1 MRHQYDQGHRIA
13 YADELVIAEW
23 SKVKNWAY
31 VVLSR
36 VLTLAGLFLTEPIPD
51 NIDFRPAPD
60 YLEMMEQS
68 LGNNFGRFHQHG
80 RMVFG
85 KPMLATNMNTE
96 STRDINC
103 NENPLS
109 NWSLQNG
116 PKSNIGHMLY
126 FPDSGT

>member
-36 VLTLAGLFLTEPIPD
+36 VRTLSGLFLTEPIPD

-60 YLEMMEQS
+60 YLDMMEN
-68 LGNNFGRFHQHG
+68 LRETI
-80 RMVFG
+80 
-85 KPMLATNMNTE
+85 LATSINTE
-96 STRDINC
+96 
-103 NENPLS
+103 E
-109 NWSLQNG
+109 WSL
-116 PKSNIGHMLY
+116 
-126 FPDSGT
+126 